1 MKLSYLP
8 EFAVLIAAHARQ
20 ICAEPSR
27 LNDDIVGQQYI
38 ACRDRANHWMGEID
52 RTGGSGSFSAES
64 LLASRHPLIDLAERI
79 LLNDV
84 LIRSWASVL
93 VLVDRSHTG
102 QNLESIARN
111 LHLSQMV
118 IRHRVINRVLSAT
131 GPTRE
136 EVQHING
143 LRERVE
149 RWTDMVIGQLD
160 PDIREDF
167 AFQPSRATDF
177 ATTYSRDGMQG
188 AGPDSHVWRL
198 VLTGIR
204 SAFCKTVPGSSLVS
218 SDDRSLITSILAG
231 LSPEIT
237 KLTRDE
243 LGPRIGSLRL

>member
-8 EFAVLIAAHARQ
+8 EFAVLVTAHAKQ
-20 ICAEPSR
+20 ICAEPLL

-52 RTGGSGSFSAES
+52 RTSGSGSFSAES

-79 LLNDV
+79 LLNDI
-84 LIRSWASVL
+84 LIRSWASVM
-93 VLVDRSHTG
+93 VLVDRSNKV

-118 IRHRVINRVLSAT
+118 IRHRVISRVLSAT

-136 EVQHING
+136 EIQHING
-143 LRERVE
+143 LREKVE
-149 RWTDMVIGQLD
+149 RWTDMLIGQLG
-160 PDIREDF
+160 PQIQEDF
-167 AFQPSRATDF
+167 AFQPSRAKDF
-177 ATTYSRDGMQG
+177 ATTYSRDGVEG

-204 SAFCKTVPGSSLVS
+204 SAFSKTVPGSSLVS
-218 SDDRSLITSILAG
+218 SDDRNLLTSILAG
-231 LSPEIT
+231 LSPEVT